1 MNIGKKLLSLLT
13 VFCLTLSL
21 VPTMALAA
29 EDTTC
34 VTVGET
40 SVVGSSTTYYLN
52 NGTTSGLQNGSENN
66 YNVKYEPDS
75 HTLTLN
81 NYSGGLIWSTGNLI
95 ISLNGTNYITSGNN
109 GIYSGGKLT
118 INGPGS
124 LILTSSTNG
133 TTVYAE
139 DTITIQNGAKVTAP
153 GGTSGQSI
161 HLNTDGKQIIITGS
175 GTVVNAIDGST
186 TGIIRCGLY
195 KSQSTVYTGEI
206 HIRDGAKLQATKIE
220 GKLIINDVP
229 QNLNNGNLT
238 NNEASASTGFKISGT
253 VKDGQKIVEGASV
266 QLAPTDTANANASAV
281 ISTSTTTGNDGTY
294 SFSNVPAGKYTI
306 TASKEGYSASTGASV
321 NVTVNNADVTT
332 GTDLTLSLIKYN
344 VYVNGTQVTWLNKDN
359 VLNDSGQ
366 TVKYTP
372 ASEDGITPQ
381 KLTLNGAKI
390 VNGTNRGI
398 IASNDLMID
407 LIGENTI
414 NATSNAIYLYH
425 KTTEATSPK
434 LTITSNQSGTLSMT
448 SSNTST
454 TVYAYSDITIN
465 GSAKVNATINGTA
478 QAIHSPNGNIIIG
491 GTAEVTATNE
501 YSTTS
506 TINSIAVLVG
516 TDSSPFGTIE
526 VKDSA
531 SLKAQG
537 HGKALGCTKFTYPA
551 NGYVAKGSTDY
562 APTNPGEYVANDLAT
577 YKYVEVKHE
586 GATPTTFD
594 VTLTNGT
601 GYTLSATDSS
611 STPVTSGGSYSFT
624 LDIADGYGKDDA
636 NFKVKAN
643 EVELTPDSNGVYKI
657 EGIAKNQKITV
668 EGVVKAYNVWVAG
681 KQVTEANKDNVL
693 NDSNSTVHSVTY
705 TPATEGTPAKLT
717 LTDAVINN
725 EKERPASGSMHYILP
740 NGITAKEE
748 LQIIVKGTENTIT
761 SKHGCAITSNK
772 DLTICGDGS
781 LMLNSQ
787 NDSNALATDYY
798 SCTINIKESVKI
810 TATVALD
817 QSMPQPGEPSTGM
830 AITAYNTNIQD
841 AASVTAINHGTNW
854 AVYSHDQLIVKDS
867 AILTARSHEKGK
879 TICHIVDSGRTITAS
894 MNFDGNSLDG
904 TYDSGKLSTTY
915 KYVKVEPSKTVAVT
929 NVTLDKTTLSMKVGE
944 SDTLTATVAPT
955 NATNQAVTWTSS
967 NEAVA
972 TVSNGTVNTVGVG
985 TAIITVKTADGN
997 KTASCTVTV
1006 TRASSSGGS
1015 HTTYYPVNTSAKGEG
1030 GSVVVSPKSASKGS
1044 AVTVTV
1050 TPESGYQ
1057 VSSVQAVDKDGK
1069 KLTLTDKGDGKYS
1082 FVMPGSKV
1090 EVSASFAQ
1098 VQKPEETSPYRD
1110 VSKDSYYYDAVQ
1122 WASNKGITNG
1132 VSDGVFAPDW
1142 VCTRGQIV
1150 TFLWRSVGS
1159 PTPKTAEMPFADV
1172 AEDAYYAQA
1181 VLWAVENGITKGTSE
1196 TTFSPDQTCTRAHA
1210 VAFLYRLAGSPAVT
1224 GSSFQDVDADAYYN
1238 AAVAWAVQQG
1248 ITNGTSETT
1257 FSPDK
1262 TCTRAQIV
1270 TFLYRMDQAK

>member
-1 MNIGKKLLSLLT
+1 MKLGKKLLSLLT
-13 VFCLTLSL
+13 VLCLTLSL
-21 VPTMALAA
+21 FPTMALA
-29 EDTTC
+29 T
-34 VTVGET
+34 GET
-40 SVVGSSTTYYLN
+40 VNVG
-52 NGTTSGLQNGSENN
+52 G
-66 YNVKYEPDS
+66 
-75 HTLTLN
+75 
-81 NYSGGLIWSTGNLI
+81 
-95 ISLNGTNYITSGNN
+95 ISLSEGQYLVNSANDPVNDLPSDATGYIYFNASTKALELHNCNRVGRIYKSSGELKIALYGTNTITSDRN
-109 GIYSGGKLT
+109 GIYSDGALT
-118 INGPGS
+118 ISGPGS
-124 LILTSSTNG
+124 LTLTAAQN
-133 TTVYAE
+133 TTIYAQ
-139 DTITIQNGAKVTAP
+139 DTITIQGGAKVTAP
-153 GGTSGQSI
+153 CGQDGQSI
-161 HLNTDGKQIIITGS
+161 HLNEDNKEIIITGEDTEVTAS
-175 GTVVNAIDGST
+175 NGSNSKA
-186 TGIIRCGLY
+186 GEIRCGASSY
-195 KSQSTVYTGEI
+195 SSNTYTGTI
-206 HIRDGAKLQATKIE
+206 QLNDGAKLTATT
-220 GKLIINDVP
+220 IN
-229 QNLNNGNLT
+229 
-238 NNEASASTGFKISGT
+238 GT
-253 VKDGQKIVEGASV
+253 VKVNGTVQSNPSSSVTAPSTTSGYTVSGKVIDSRNSQPIAGASV
-266 QLAPTDTANANASAV
+266 QLRATGTSAGTEV
-281 ISTSTTTGNDGTY
+281 IPTSTTTDDTGAYT
-294 SFSNVPAGKYTI
+294 FSNVPNGTYTI
-306 TASKEGYSASTGASV
+306 TVSKDGYTAELSELSKAITVNRQNVTQDFSITPISYNVSVNGIPVTGA
-321 NVTVNNADVTT
+321 
-332 GTDLTLSLIKYN
+332 
-344 VYVNGTQVTWLNKDN
+344 NKDN
-359 VLNDSGQ
+359 VLNDANA

-372 ASEDGITPQ
+372 ADGETAQ

-390 VNGTNRGI
+390 VNGTNGGI
-398 IASNDLMID
+398 TASNDLMID

-454 TVYAYSDITIN
+454 TVYAYSGITIN

-516 TDSSPFGTIE
+516 TDSSPSGTIE

-798 SCTINIKESVKI
+798 SCTINIEESVKI

-817 QSMPQPGEPSTGM
+817 QSMLQPVEPSTGM
-830 AITAYNTNIQD
+830 AIAAYNTNIQD
-841 AASVTAINHGTNW
+841 AASVTAINHETNW
-854 AVYSHDQLIVKDS
+854 AVYSHNQLIVKDS

-879 TICHIVDSGRTITAS
+879 TICHIVDSGCTITAS
-894 MNFDGNSLDG
+894 MNFDGNPLDG

-1015 HTTYYPVNTSAKGEG
+1015 HTTYYPVNTPAKSEG
-1030 GSVVVSPKSASKGS
+1030 GSVAAGTKRASKGT
-1044 AVTVTV
+1044 TVTV
-1050 TPESGYQ
+1050 TATAASGYQ
-1057 VSSVQAVDKDGK
+1057 VAQVSAVDKDGK
-1069 KLTLTDKGDGKYS
+1069 TVSLTDKGDGVYT
-1082 FVMPGSKV
+1082 FVMPASKV
-1090 EVSASFAQ
+1090 DVTARFAQ
-1098 VQKPEETSPYRD
+1098 VQKPEEKDPYGD
-1110 VSKDSYYYDAVQ
+1110 VSKDSYYYDAVK
-1122 WASNKGITNG
+1122 WAAETG
-1132 VSDGVFAPDW
+1132 VTTGVGDGLFAPEW

-1150 TFLWRSVGS
+1150 TFLWRASGS
-1159 PTPKTAEMPFADV
+1159 PAPKATELPFTDV
-1172 AEDAYYAQA
+1172 AADAYYAQA
-1181 VLWAVENGITKGTSE
+1181 VLWAVENGITNGTSE

-1210 VAFLYRLAGSPAVT
+1210 VAFLYRMSGSPAAA
-1224 GSSFQDVDADAYYN
+1224 GSTFSDVAADAYYST
-1238 AAVAWAVQQG
+1238 AVAWAVEKG
-1248 ITNGTSETT
+1248 ITNGTSGTT
-1257 FSPDK
+1257 FSPDD
-1262 TCTRAQIV
+1262 TCTRGQIV
-1270 TFLYRMDQAK
+1270 TFLYRLAQTK